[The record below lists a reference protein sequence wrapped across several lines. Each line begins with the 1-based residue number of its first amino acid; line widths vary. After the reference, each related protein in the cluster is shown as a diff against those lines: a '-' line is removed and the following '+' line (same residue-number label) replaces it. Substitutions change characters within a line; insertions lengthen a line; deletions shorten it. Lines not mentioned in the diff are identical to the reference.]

1 MIPVCVPWLPG
12 DEKKYVIDAIES
24 NWISSSGKY
33 IEKFEDSF
41 SRFIGTKYGVTC
53 SSCSTALHL
62 ACSALELKKGDEVI
76 VTTLTNIASVNGIIQ
91 SGATPVL
98 VDIEADTWNID
109 ASEIREK
116 ITNKTKAIMAVHIY
130 GHPCDMDPIIK
141 LAKEHNLYIIEDV
154 AEAHGAEYKGRKC
167 GSFSE
172 IACFS
177 FYANKVLTT
186 GEGGMCLTNN
196 ERLAEKIK
204 FLRNMAFG
212 PPESRF
218 VHHEIGFNYRLTNI
232 QAAIGLAQTENAD
245 KLVEARRNVGLK
257 YNKLLKSIPELI
269 LPVEK
274 DYAKNIYWMYCVIL
288 SDKVPLSKEQVMGR
302 LKEKGIET
310 RSLFVPMHQ
319 QPAYLNK
326 KIENAPDCNGE
337 FPIADKVSKRG
348 FYLPSS
354 SNLSDKEIEYTVE
367 TLKEIISGG

>member
-12 DEKKYVIDAIES
+12 NEKKYLIDAIES

-41 SRFIGTKYGVTC
+41 SNYIGTKYGISC
-53 SSCSTALHL
+53 SNGSTALHL

-91 SGATPVL
+91 SGATPVI
-98 VDIEADTWNID
+98 VDIEEDTWNMDI
-109 ASEIREK
+109 SKIREK
-116 ITNKTKAIMAVHIY
+116 ITDKTKAIMAVHIY
-130 GHPCDMDPIIK
+130 GHPCDMDLIIQ
-141 LAKEHNLYIIEDV
+141 LAKEHGLYMIEDV

-167 GSFSE
+167 GSFSD

-186 GEGGMCLTNN
+186 GEGGMCLTND
-196 ERLAEKIK
+196 EKLAEKIRL
-204 FLRNMAFG
+204 LRNMAFG

-218 VHHEIGFNYRLTNI
+218 VHHEIGFNYRLTNM
-232 QAAIGLAQTENAD
+232 QAAVGLAQTENAN

-257 YNKLLKSIPELI
+257 YNSFLKDVKELI

-288 SDKVPLSKEQVMGR
+288 SDKIQLPKEEVM
-302 LKEKGIET
+302 
-310 RSLFVPMHQ
+310 
-319 QPAYLNK
+319 K
-326 KIENAPDCNGE
+326 K
-337 FPIADKVSKRG
+337 
-348 FYLPSS
+348 
-354 SNLSDKEIEYTVE
+354 
-367 TLKEIISGG
+367 